1 MMYQSHSKHGVLYKA
16 LNDHNYF
23 LSSSLK
29 NELTFLIPVSVNI
42 TIILQTTQEE
52 KSRYNIQI
60 PSVTKSYHCFPWIF
74 LRCKLFQ

>member
-29 NELTFLIPVSVNI
+29 NELTFLIPLFLSILLSSFKPPRKKNLDIISKSLQSPNPIIVS
-42 TIILQTTQEE
+42 LG
-52 KSRYNIQI
+52 Y
-60 PSVTKSYHCFPWIF
+60 F
-74 LRCKLFQ
+74 